1 MEKSMIIYRCK
12 AKEKITKTTKH
23 NTTEENFMTIKSYAD
38 VLKWAI
44 RNQIEYVQEEANS
57 SFCNTVEKAMYYEG
71 IQKGLEI
78 ALEKI
83 EASMFLAKE

>member
-1 MEKSMIIYRCK
+1 MEKFMIIYRCK

-23 NTTEENFMTIKSYAD
+23 DTTEEKNMTIKSYAD
-38 VLKWAI
+38 VLRWAI
-44 RNQIEYVQEEANS
+44 QNQISYVQEEANS
-57 SFCNTVEKAMYYEG
+57 SFCNTMEKAVYYEG

-83 EASMFLAKE
+83 DASMFLAKE